1 MMDIYRPSTRD
12 SQRAFLQSQ
21 QQQPRY
27 SHDRRVSQ
35 ATSGATTAVQ
45 SQLSVSSPLYSDE
58 KSVVEPPLPDP
69 LRVQGSVNAPGT
81 YPLATVNP
89 AHHHHRNGGQ
99 QGSYNWSPDGDF
111 DPVPRY
117 PGTPVTAP
125 AGTLAVPPIERERR
139 RPRLAGTICGVKR
152 GLFLL
157 LLAVG
162 GLVLLAIAIGVGLG
176 VGLAKKPESAETAGL
191 STLPTTT
198 TPTEAPATVY
208 ITTTV
213 SPSSPTSTTSG
224 TSPSATGT
232 GLSCPQS
239 QGTHYLSN
247 NGKKFI
253 TLCGVDYSENGEAKE
268 ISNAK
273 VKTFRDCLEL
283 CSKKK
288 ECTGAGW
295 GVMEGDKAGEHTCWM
310 KNGLN
315 SSHTAVPEWG
325 FGVLLAG

>member
-45 SQLSVSSPLYSDE
+45 SQLSLSSPLYSDE

-69 LRVQGSVNAPGT
+69 LRVQGSVNVPGT
-81 YPLATVNP
+81 YPLATVTP
-89 AHHHHRNGGQ
+89 AHHHRNGGH
-99 QGSYNWSPDGDF
+99 QGGYNWSPDGDF

-117 PGTPVTAP
+117 TGTPAAAP
-125 AGTLAVPPIERERR
+125 ATLAVPPIERER

-176 VGLAKKPESAETAGL
+176 VGLAKRPSDSEVAAGL
-191 STLPTTT
+191 SATSTITIP
-198 TPTEAPATVY
+198 PIGAAATVY

-213 SPSSPTSTTSG
+213 PSSPTSTSSG
-224 TSPSATGT
+224 VSASATAT

-239 QGTHYLSN
+239 QGIQYTAN
-247 NGKKFI
+247 NNKSFI
-253 TLCGVDYSENGEAKE
+253 TLCGVDYSGKGEAKE

-295 GVMEGDKAGEHTCWM
+295 GVMDGDKSGEHTCWM

-315 SSHTAVPEWG
+315 SSHTATPEWG
-325 FGVLLAG
+325 FGVLLAE